1 MENGKIRLGL
11 IGLGQR
17 GNTLLPNILSNEDVE
32 IDCICDKFEDRIADF
47 DKKLEEKGRPMPFGS
62 TSFLDILDRKPD
74 CIIVAT
80 SWNSHVEVAL
90 ESMKRGIP
98 VAIEVGGTH
107 NIEDCWKLVDAYEKS
122 LTPFFFLENCCYGK
136 DEMLATSLYRNGVL
150 GDVVYCQGAYC
161 HDLRYEIAG
170 GINTRHYRL
179 EEYKNHNCENYP
191 THELGPIAK
200 ILDINRGNRFTKVV
214 SMSSKAMGLE
224 EYIKKTD
231 DYKEKLAGV
240 KFKQGDVTTTMIQC
254 ENGET
259 ILLKLDTTLPHLYD
273 RNFTV
278 EGTEGYYCQTT
289 KSVVLD
295 DKKYD
300 HDFDPIEKSFLN
312 QSEYDEYL
320 PEDWKGITQEQIDA
334 GHGGMDYVML
344 KHFFRYIKNKEEM
357 PIDVYDAVAWMSITA
372 LSEESIAKGSIPIE
386 CPDFTRGKYKTR
398 KPLDVLPLPKI
409 EKAK

>member
-1 MENGKIRLGL
+1 MENGKIRLAL

-32 IDCICDKFEDRIADF
+32 IDSICDKFEDRIADF
-47 DKKLEEKGRPMPFGS
+47 GKKLEEKGRVKPFGS
-62 TSFLDILDRKPD
+62 TSFMDVLDRKPD
-74 CIIVAT
+74 CVIVAT

-90 ESMKRGIP
+90 ESMRRGIP

-161 HDLRYEIAG
+161 HDLRNEIAG
-170 GINTRHYRL
+170 GINTHHYRL

-200 ILDINRGNRFTKVV
+200 ILNINRGNRFTKVV
-214 SMSSKAMGLE
+214 SMSSKARGLE
-224 EYIKKTD
+224 EFIKKTG

-240 KFKQGDVTTTMIQC
+240 QFKQGNVTTTMIEC

-312 QSEYDEYL
+312 QGEYDEYL

-398 KPLDVLPLPKI
+398 KPLDVLPLPKVQ
-409 EKAK
+409 K

>member
-1 MENGKIRLGL
+1 MENGKIRLAL

-32 IDCICDKFEDRIADF
+32 IDSICDKFEDRIADF
-47 DKKLEEKGRPMPFGS
+47 GKKLEEKGRVKPFGS
-62 TSFLDILDRKPD
+62 TSFMDVLDRKPD
-74 CIIVAT
+74 CVIVAT

-90 ESMKRGIP
+90 ESMRRGIP

-161 HDLRYEIAG
+161 HDLRNEIAG
-170 GINTRHYRL
+170 GINTHHYRL

-200 ILDINRGNRFTKVV
+200 ILNINRGNRFTKVV
-214 SMSSKAMGLE
+214 SMSSKARGLE
-224 EYIKKTD
+224 EFIKKTG

-240 KFKQGDVTTTMIQC
+240 QFKQGDVTTTMIEC

-312 QSEYDEYL
+312 QGEYDEYL

-398 KPLDVLPLPKI
+398 KPLDVLPLPKVQ
-409 EKAK
+409 K

>member
-1 MENGKIRLGL
+1 MENGKIRLAL

-32 IDCICDKFEDRIADF
+32 IDSICDKFEDRIADF
-47 DKKLEEKGRPMPFGS
+47 GKKLEEKGRVKPFGS
-62 TSFLDILDRKPD
+62 TSFMDVLDRKPD
-74 CIIVAT
+74 CVIVAT

-90 ESMKRGIP
+90 ESMRRGIP

-161 HDLRYEIAG
+161 HDLRNEIAG
-170 GINTRHYRL
+170 GINTHHYRL

-200 ILDINRGNRFTKVV
+200 ILNINRGNRFTKVV
-214 SMSSKAMGLE
+214 SMSSKARGLE
-224 EYIKKTD
+224 EFIKKTG

-240 KFKQGDVTTTMIQC
+240 QFKQGDVTTTMIEC

-312 QSEYDEYL
+312 QGEYDEYL
-320 PEDWKGITQEQIDA
+320 PEDWKGIIQEQIDA

-398 KPLDVLPLPKI
+398 KPLDVLPLPKVQ
-409 EKAK
+409 K